1 MLARNL
7 LMAGAT
13 VFLSAIALVALDWRT
28 QQLEKFVSV
37 EWLESVGETTGK
49 LAVLM
54 VLAAILYYLV
64 REAFVTARANKL
76 KLPVWLEN
84 NAVRFIGWLRLT
96 HPLFGLLVLSLALLH
111 GYIMWWVWAA
121 GNFNMAVISGLAAAV
136 VLVFLALTGALIRL
150 LPKRISLRLLHRLGG
165 FGFVAALVVHRIL
178 AG

>member
-7 LMAGAT
+7 LMTGVA
-13 VFLSAIALVALDWRT
+13 VFLSVVALVALDWRT
-28 QQLEKFVSV
+28 QQLEKLIS
-37 EWLESVGETTGK
+37 LKQIESVGETMGK

-54 VLAAILYYLV
+54 VLAAILYYLA

-76 KLPVWLEN
+76 KIPSWLESK
-84 NAVRFIGWLRLT
+84 AVQLISWLRLM
-96 HPLFGLLVLSLALLH
+96 HPLFGLLALSLVLMH

-121 GNFNMAVISGLAAAV
+121 GNYNLAVLSGLAAAV
-136 VLVFLALTGALIRL
+136 LLGFLALVGALIRL

-165 FGFVAALVVHRIL
+165 YGFVVALVVHRIF